1 MKKVLFVCVAVV
13 ASLLFTNHTNAQTK
27 IGTFD
32 EESVLG
38 LMPDIDKVSAALQSY
53 AKDSLQVDY
62 EYSVLEFNR
71 RDSIYRKDSA
81 TMPAR
86 AREQATKELNQLKY
100 KLVNWQQFQQ
110 ESVRTKQ
117 EELLVPYK
125 QKIYASLEKIIREQK
140 YTHVFRN
147 DALLKSPIGDNLSI
161 KVAQDLKLNLPK
173 EVIDELKNQG
183 VPVPAAAAPTKPAA
197 TAAPTK
203 PAAKTK

>member
-183 VPVPAAAAPTKPAA
+183 VPVPAAAAPATKPAV
-197 TAAPTK
+197 
-203 PAAKTK
+203 KTK

>member
-110 ESVRTKQ
+110 ESVRNKQ

-197 TAAPTK
+197 
-203 PAAKTK
+203 KTK

>member
-71 RDSIYRKDSA
+71 RDSMYRKDSA

-183 VPVPAAAAPTKPAA
+183 VPVPAAAAPA
-197 TAAPTK
+197 TK

>member
-110 ESVRTKQ
+110 ESVRAKQ
-117 EELLVPYK
+117 DELLVPYK

-197 TAAPTK
+197 
-203 PAAKTK
+203 KTK

>member
-110 ESVRTKQ
+110 ESVRAKQ
-117 EELLVPYK
+117 DELLVPYK

-183 VPVPAAAAPTKPAA
+183 VPVPAAPAPA
-197 TAAPTK
+197 TK

>member
-110 ESVRTKQ
+110 ESVRAKQ

-183 VPVPAAAAPTKPAA
+183 VPVPAAAAAPAKPA
-197 TAAPTK
+197 TK
-203 PAAKTK
+203 K

>member
-1 MKKVLFVCVAVV
+1 MKKVLFVCAAVIG
-13 ASLLFTNHTNAQTK
+13 SLLFSSNTNAQTK

-38 LMPDIDKVSAALQSY
+38 LMPDIDKVTAALQSF

-62 EYSVLEFNR
+62 EYKVGEFQR
-71 RDSIYRKDSA
+71 RDSIFKKDSA

-86 AREQATKELNQLKY
+86 AREQAVKEINQLKY
-100 KLVNWQQFQQ
+100 QLVNWQQFQQ
-110 ESVRTKQ
+110 QAVQQKQ

-140 YTHVFRN
+140 YSHIFRS

-161 KVAQDLKLNLPK
+161 KVALDLKLTLPK
-173 EVIDELKNQG
+173 EVLEELKAQG
-183 VPVPAAAAPTKPAA
+183 APAAASAPVK
-197 TAAPTK
+197 K
-203 PAAKTK
+203 

>member
-110 ESVRTKQ
+110 ESVRNKQ

-183 VPVPAAAAPTKPAA
+183 VPVPAAAAPA
-197 TAAPTK
+197 TK

>member
-62 EYSVLEFNR
+62 EYSVNEFNR
-71 RDSIYRKDSA
+71 RDSLYRKDSA

-183 VPVPAAAAPTKPAA
+183 VPVPAAAAPATKPAV
-197 TAAPTK
+197 
-203 PAAKTK
+203 KTK

>member
-1 MKKVLFVCVAVV
+1 MKKVLFVCAAVL
-13 ASLLFTNHTNAQTK
+13 ASLLFSNQSNAQTK

-38 LMPDIDKVSAALQSY
+38 LMPDIDKVTAALQSY

-62 EYSVLEFNR
+62 EYNVNEFQR
-71 RDSIYRKDSA
+71 RDSIYKKDSA
-81 TMPAR
+81 SMPAR

-110 ESVRTKQ
+110 QAVQQKQ

-140 YTHVFRN
+140 YSHIFRS

-173 EVIDELKNQG
+173 EVLEELKNQG
-183 VPVPAAAAPTKPAA
+183 LAVPAAAPATKP
-197 TAAPTK
+197 TAK
-203 PAAKTK
+203 PAGKG

>member
-1 MKKVLFVCVAVV
+1 MKKVLFVCVAVA

-62 EYSVLEFNR
+62 EYSVNEFNR
-71 RDSIYRKDSA
+71 RDSLYKKDSA

-86 AREQATKELNQLKY
+86 AREQANKELNQLKY

-197 TAAPTK
+197 
-203 PAAKTK
+203 KTK

>member
-62 EYSVLEFNR
+62 EYSVNEFNR
-71 RDSIYRKDSA
+71 RDSLYRKDSA

-173 EVIDELKNQG
+173 EVIDELKSQG
-183 VPVPAAAAPTKPAA
+183 VPVPAAAAPA
-197 TAAPTK
+197 TK

>member
-1 MKKVLFVCVAVV
+1 MKKVLFVCAAVIG
-13 ASLLFTNHTNAQTK
+13 SLLFTNHTNAQMK

-38 LMPDIDKVSAALQSY
+38 LMPDIDKVTAALQSY

-62 EYSVLEFNR
+62 EYNVTEFQR
-71 RDSIYRKDSA
+71 RDSIFKKDSA

-86 AREQATKELNQLKY
+86 AREQALKEMNQLKY

-110 ESVRTKQ
+110 QAVQQKQ

-140 YTHVFRN
+140 YTHIFRS

-161 KVAQDLKLNLPK
+161 KVAQELKLTLPK
-173 EVIDELKNQG
+173 EVLDELKAQG
-183 VPVPAAAAPTKPAA
+183 TPA
-197 TAAPTK
+197 TATAPVK
-203 PAAKTK
+203 K

>member
-197 TAAPTK
+197 
-203 PAAKTK
+203 KTK

>member
-110 ESVRTKQ
+110 ESVRNKQ
-117 EELLVPYK
+117 EELLVPV
-125 QKIYASLEKIIREQK
+125 S
-140 YTHVFRN
+140 YTH
-147 DALLKSPIGDNLSI
+147 LT
-161 KVAQDLKLNLPK
+161 LPT
-173 EVIDELKNQG
+173 N
-183 VPVPAAAAPTKPAA
+183 
-197 TAAPTK
+197 
-203 PAAKTK
+203 

>member
-1 MKKVLFVCVAVV
+1 MKKVLFVCAAVL
-13 ASLLFTNHTNAQTK
+13 ASLLFSSNTNAQTK

-62 EYSVLEFNR
+62 EYKVGEFQR
-71 RDSIYRKDSA
+71 RDSIFKKDSA

-86 AREQATKELNQLKY
+86 AREQALKEINQLKY
-100 KLVNWQQFQQ
+100 QLVNWQQFQQ
-110 ESVRTKQ
+110 EAVRLKQ
-117 EELLVPYK
+117 DELLTPYK

-140 YTHVFRN
+140 YTHIFRS

-161 KVAQDLKLNLPK
+161 KVALDLKLTLPK
-173 EVIDELKNQG
+173 EVLDELKAQG
-183 VPVPAAAAPTKPAA
+183 APVPAAAPVK
-197 TAAPTK
+197 K
-203 PAAKTK
+203 

>member
-1 MKKVLFVCVAVV
+1 MKKVLFVCAAVLG
-13 ASLLFTNHTNAQTK
+13 SLLFSSNTNAQTK

-38 LMPDIDKVSAALQSY
+38 LMPDIDKVTVALQSY

-62 EYSVLEFNR
+62 EYKVGEFQR
-71 RDSIYRKDSA
+71 RDSIFKKDSA

-86 AREQATKELNQLKY
+86 AREQALKEINQLKY
-100 KLVNWQQFQQ
+100 QLVNWQQFQQ
-110 ESVRTKQ
+110 QAVQQKQ

-140 YTHVFRN
+140 YTHIFRS

-161 KVAQDLKLNLPK
+161 KVALDLKLTLPK
-173 EVIDELKNQG
+173 EVLDELKAQG
-183 VPVPAAAAPTKPAA
+183 APVPA
-197 TAAPTK
+197 TAAPVK
-203 PAAKTK
+203 K

>member
-62 EYSVLEFNR
+62 EYSVNEFNR
-71 RDSIYRKDSA
+71 RDSLYKKDSA

-86 AREQATKELNQLKY
+86 AREQANKELNQLKY

-197 TAAPTK
+197 
-203 PAAKTK
+203 KTK

>member
-110 ESVRTKQ
+110 ESVRAKQ

-197 TAAPTK
+197 
-203 PAAKTK
+203 KTK

>member
-183 VPVPAAAAPTKPAA
+183 VPVPAAAAPA
-197 TAAPTK
+197 TK

>member
-1 MKKVLFVCVAVV
+1 MKKVLFVFAAVLG
-13 ASLLFTNHTNAQTK
+13 SLMFSSNTNAQTK

-38 LMPDIDKVSAALQSY
+38 LMPDIDKVTTALQSY

-62 EYSVLEFNR
+62 EYKVVEFQR
-71 RDSIYRKDSA
+71 RDSIFKKDSA

-86 AREQATKELNQLKY
+86 AREQALKEINQLKY
-100 KLVNWQQFQQ
+100 QLVNWQQFQQ
-110 ESVRTKQ
+110 QAVQQKQ

-140 YTHVFRN
+140 YTHIFRS

-161 KVAQDLKLNLPK
+161 KVALDLKLTLPK
-173 EVIDELKNQG
+173 EVLDELKAQG
-183 VPVPAAAAPTKPAA
+183 APVPAAPVK
-197 TAAPTK
+197 K
-203 PAAKTK
+203 

>member
-71 RDSIYRKDSA
+71 RDSLYRKDSA

-86 AREQATKELNQLKY
+86 AREQANKELNQLKY

-183 VPVPAAAAPTKPAA
+183 VPVPAAAAPA
-197 TAAPTK
+197 TK